1 MTGEEFKIIYKRM
14 GFKTS
19 KVAAALNITQQ
30 SVNAWFNYKNISTD
44 ILEKLCSI
52 SGYKINDFY
61 KNTEYEYIPEKTE
74 NVSLSE
80 KEMTLTPGGDMNKIV
95 SYLLK
100 ELKEATQLNTSLQVD
115 NALLT
120 NKLKEFTSENAIREL
135 LKKVG

>member
-1 MTGEEFKIIYKRM
+1 
-14 GFKTS
+14 
-19 KVAAALNITQQ
+19 
-30 SVNAWFNYKNISTD
+30 
-44 ILEKLCSI
+44 
-52 SGYKINDFY
+52 
-61 KNTEYEYIPEKTE
+61 
-74 NVSLSE
+74 
-80 KEMTLTPGGDMNKIV
+80 MNKIV

>member
-74 NVSLSE
+74 NISLSK
-80 KEMTLTPGGDMNKIV
+80 KEMTLTPGGDMSKIV

-100 ELKEATQLNTSLQVD
+100 ELKEATQLNTTLQVD